1 MAKSKSKK
9 FDVNTNTGSASGKLA
24 KNDTGS
30 NRRKRKVT
38 GKIQKRVKQKEEL
51 ERIVQQSE
59 SESKKNSKQRQKK
72 SKVRF
77 SEIRTGTS
85 LSTELFSTSTLHLK
99 TQNSRKSEIMSQH
112 AVIESLTSSSA
123 VQTEPQQCVVKKK
136 AKKGK
141 RSKPGN
147 DVSKD
152 LPLEPPAKQRKVV
165 NPELKDTIPDIT
177 VKTEL
182 AKVKKRRKKGKKS
195 KSNNMSKESIS
206 VPPAKQS
213 KVKSVTRNSKNK
225 GSHKI
230 AKKRKNQV
238 QAMQLADQDEV
249 V

>member
-72 SKVRF
+72 SKIRF

-85 LSTELFSTSTLHLK
+85 LSELFSTSTLHLK
-99 TQNSRKSEIMSQH
+99 TRNSRKSEIRSQH

-152 LPLEPPAKQRKVV
+152 LPLEPSAKQRKVV
-165 NPELKDTIPDIT
+165 NHELKDTIPDIT

-182 AKVKKRRKKGKKS
+182 AEVKKRRKKGKKS
-195 KSNNMSKESIS
+195 KSNNVSKESIS